1 MAQSLAIMSTQLLH
15 SEEFSIQI
23 SYCGQTIHLEASV
36 VHGIQKLAF
45 EEFITVDPKTSG
57 PRV

>member
-1 MAQSLAIMSTQLLH
+1 
-15 SEEFSIQI
+15 
-23 SYCGQTIHLEASV
+23 LEASV

-57 PRV
+57 PRVWSLKLLEKEMSKH